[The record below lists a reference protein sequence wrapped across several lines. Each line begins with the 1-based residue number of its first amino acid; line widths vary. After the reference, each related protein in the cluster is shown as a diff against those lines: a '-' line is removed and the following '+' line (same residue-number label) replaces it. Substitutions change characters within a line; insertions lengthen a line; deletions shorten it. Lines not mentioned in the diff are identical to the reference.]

1 VDARDEDERRA
12 ADDVEDRR
20 DDPELRELDLRDV
33 PPREPRDRDEEV
45 LGEELRAAD
54 DEEDEGDPE
63 SERAQR
69 MGRLLAD
76 AGRERGRD
84 RGERDDAED
93 DVEAGDER
101 RRGEL
106 EPRALQAPPAL
117 LARAREDLVWLWG
130 RRDLGGDATPLPA
143 RRVH

>member
-1 VDARDEDERRA
+1 
-12 ADDVEDRR
+12 
-20 DDPELRELDLRDV
+20 
-33 PPREPRDRDEEV
+33 
-45 LGEELRAAD
+45 
-54 DEEDEGDPE
+54 
-63 SERAQR
+63 

-76 AGRERGRD
+76 AGSERGRD

-117 LARAREDLVWLWG
+117 LARAREDLVWLG
-130 RRDLGGDATPLPA
+130 GSRDLGGDATPLPA
-143 RRVH
+143 RWVH

>member
-1 VDARDEDERRA
+1 VDAGNEDERGA
-12 ADDVEDRR
+12 ADEVEERR

-33 PPREPRDRDEEV
+33 PLREPRDRDEEV

-63 SERAQR
+63 PERAER

-93 DVEAGDER
+93 DVETSDER
-101 RRGEL
+101 RRREF
-106 EPRALQAPPAL
+106 EPRSLQAPPAL
-117 LARAREDLVWLWG
+117 LACTREDLMWLG
-130 RRDLGGDATPLPA
+130 RSRDLAGDATPLPA
-143 RRVH
+143 RHVH